1 MGLPKLGVEA
11 IVEGV
16 STYLKDMDRLGKA
29 TNEAADQTEKAAKRS
44 EGLSKALSGVGK
56 IVAGLGLAGLFGA
69 MIAEASESEQK
80 VTELNA
86 VLKSTGGI
94 AGVTA
99 KQALDLAT
107 AFQKTTRFSDEAVL
121 SGENMLLT
129 FTNIGKDIFPQAA
142 EAVLDYATKF
152 GSVEQASIAIGK
164 ALQDPISGVTALRRV
179 GVMLTDQQEE
189 QIKTFM
195 KAGQIQKAQAVILK
209 ELQTEFGG
217 LAVAMGKTFAGK
229 LDILKNKFSDV
240 LETVGGYLLPVL
252 EDLLDWVSNFIEQ
265 LGPAAPAILTF
276 AAAIG
281 ALALAAGP
289 LGAVLGIILSPIGA
303 IVAAVAALGLAFS
316 TNFLGIRDIV
326 ESVWKFIGPIIT
338 AIGADL
344 SGIFAGLTQ
353 GFDIGVFLS
362 DLGWQLKHGLEI
374 LFAKLGIDFH
384 IVQKIIDAFASI
396 GNYVQSTLFPALGQ
410 FFTWLGGIW
419 NTVAPKLGELVTWF
433 TETAIPAVLTFI
445 TDTIIPGIQTL
456 IDTVI
461 RIWTDVSPFL
471 TELFNWF
478 VNDALPAIGGTID
491 WFVKNVATPLI
502 DLLKGLWEVV
512 RPALESL
519 FNWFVKD
526 GLPAIKQIATDLWE
540 KVLKPLAELLRD
552 LWEKFAKPGLEA
564 LAKFFREEGPKIGQ
578 FISETIG
585 KAFDALLTVV
595 RAIVDWVGQA
605 IAKIRELLGLQ
616 GPMGVMSAEADKLSR
631 SGLNIPGRDSGGPG
645 VAGQAYMI
653 GRGAQPE
660 LFMPSSSGQFF
671 PNFNRIVSSLMAQ
684 PAPAYAPAS
693 SYATNTYNNQQSMG
707 DIVMNGV
714 QGTSD
719 AMRRYALLRA
729 MGRVR

>member
-1 MGLPKLGVEA
+1 MGLPQLGVQA

-44 EGLSKALSGVGK
+44 ESLSKALSGVGK
-56 IVAGLGLAGLFGA
+56 VVAGLGLAGLFGA

-99 KQALDLAT
+99 KQALDLANN
-107 AFQKTTRFSDEAVL
+107 FQNVTRFSDEAVL

-129 FTNIGKDIFPQAA
+129 FTNIGKDVFPRATA
-142 EAVLDYATKF
+142 AVLDYATKF

-164 ALQDPISGVTALRRV
+164 ALQDPITGVTNLRRV

-195 KAGQIQKAQAVILK
+195 KAGQIQKAQAIILK
-209 ELQTEFGG
+209 ELETEFGG

-229 LDILKNKFSDV
+229 LDILKNKFSDI
-240 LETVGGYLLPVL
+240 LEKVGGQLLPIL
-252 EDLLDWVSNFIEQ
+252 GDLLDWVSNFIDQ
-265 LGPAAPAILTF
+265 LGPAAPALLAF

-281 ALALAAGP
+281 AVTLAAGP
-289 LGAVLGIILSPIGA
+289 LGAILGIILSPIGA

-326 ESVWKFIGPIIT
+326 ESVWKFIGPIVT
-338 AIGADL
+338 AIGADI
-344 SGIFAGLTQ
+344 SGIFQGLTQ
-353 GFDIGVFLS
+353 GFDIGAFLS
-362 DLGWQLKHGLEI
+362 DLGWQLKHGLEM
-374 LFAKLGIDFH
+374 LFGKLGIDPRF
-384 IVQKIIDAFASI
+384 VQKFIDAFASI
-396 GNYVQSTLFPALGQ
+396 QTYVANTLWPALQ
-410 FFTWLGGIW
+410 NFFSWLGGIW
-419 NTVAPKLGELVTWF
+419 NIISPKLGELVKWF
-433 TETAIPAVLTFI
+433 TEDAIPAVLSFI
-445 TDTIIPGIQTL
+445 TDTVIPGIQSL

-461 RIWTDVSPFL
+461 RIWTDVSPYL
-471 TELFNWF
+471 TDLFNWF
-478 VNDALPAIGGTID
+478 VNDALPAIGSAID

-519 FNWFVKD
+519 YNWFIKD

-552 LWEKFAKPGLEA
+552 IWEKYAKPALEA

-578 FISETIG
+578 FISDTIG
-585 KAFDALLTVV
+585 KALDVLLGVV
-595 RAIVDWVGQA
+595 KGIVDWVGQA
-605 IAKIRELLGLQ
+605 IQKIRELLGLQ
-616 GPMGVMSAEADKLSR
+616 GPVATMNAEVDKLSS
-631 SGLNIPGRDSGGPG
+631 SGLNIPGHAAGGTAA
-645 VAGQAYMI
+645 AGEWSWV
-653 GRGAQPE
+653 GERGPE
-660 LFMPSSSGQFF
+660 LVHWGQSANIFPAGLSQAISG
-671 PNFNRIVSSLMAQ
+671 LMAA
-684 PAPAYAPAS
+684 PAPAYAQAG
-693 SYATNTYNNQQSMG
+693 SYATDQRSWDQSQFTNNFY
-707 DIVMNGV
+707 GV
-714 QGTSD
+714 PGSSEV
-719 AMRRYALLRA
+719 MRRMAILRA
-729 MGRVR
+729 MGRLR